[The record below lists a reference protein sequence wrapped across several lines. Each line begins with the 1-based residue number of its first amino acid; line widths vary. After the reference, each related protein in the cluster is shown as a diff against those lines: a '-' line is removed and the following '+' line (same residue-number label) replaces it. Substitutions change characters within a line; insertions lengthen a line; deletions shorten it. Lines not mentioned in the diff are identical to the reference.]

1 MKAVDIARFERPQ
14 VTDYQANPRHCVT
27 PLPRVWLLVGDKSGD
42 NAQVDAIEQVL
53 DWPYE
58 RKYIHVRE
66 PYATAKPRVQA
77 SLYHIDASLSA
88 PLQPPWP
95 DLIITIGRRLSMVA
109 LWIRQQSGGRTKI
122 VLLGKPS
129 GKLQHYDLIIA
140 SAEIQ
145 LPPLPNVLAITLP
158 LMRSHTTAIHTAVER
173 WRTRFATLPRP
184 LIALLVGGPTGP
196 FVFDTTV
203 VIRLLKR
210 ATEIVGNDGGTP
222 YITTSRRTPP
232 ALVDALQAKLPSGAH
247 LFRWTP
253 DATDNPYLGLLGLA
267 DGFMVTGDS
276 ISMMVEVVRLGKPLA
291 IFPLPLGKLGM
302 LDQFR
307 RSLARRLFAPATEP
321 MPKRNIRQALARAAY
336 HVGLINQTRDFS
348 AFHQLLI
355 QQDLAVHADQAFSPP
370 RGQLPDDLSAVI
382 ANIKALMEHR

>member
-1 MKAVDIARFERPQ
+1 MMKAVDIARFERTQ
-14 VTDYQANPRHCVT
+14 ATDYQANSRHCAD
-27 PLPRVWLLVGDKSGD
+27 PLPRIWLVVGDKSGD
-42 NAQVDAIEQVL
+42 NAQVYAVEQVL
-53 DWPYE
+53 DWTCE

-66 PYATAKPRVQA
+66 PYATAKPRVEP
-77 SLYHIDASLSA
+77 SLYHIDASRSD

-129 GKLQHYDLIIA
+129 GRLHHYDLIIA

-158 LMRSHTTAIHTAVER
+158 LMRINDAAIATAVER
-173 WRTRFATLPRP
+173 MRTRFTSLPRP

-196 FVFDTTV
+196 FVFDTSV
-203 VIRLLKR
+203 ANHLLGM
-210 ATEIVGNDGGTP
+210 AAEIAGNSAGTP

-232 ALVDALQAKLPSGAH
+232 ALVDALQAKLPPGAH
-247 LFRWTP
+247 LFRWTA
-253 DATDNPYLGLLGLA
+253 DAADNPYLGLLGLA

-291 IFPLPLGKLGM
+291 IFPLPLSRLGA
-302 LDQFR
+302 LDQLR
-307 RSLARRLFAPATEP
+307 RSLIRRLFAPA
-321 MPKRNIRQALARAAY
+321 MGLMQDRVRQDLARAAY
-336 HVGLINQTRDFS
+336 RIGLISQTRDFDT
-348 AFHQLLI
+348 FHQLLI
-355 QQDLAVHADQAFSPP
+355 QQSLAVHAGHGFPPP

-382 ANIKALMEHR
+382 ARIKALIRHR